1 MFRNKTNKVLYIARH
16 AKSAWDNPGVPD
28 HDRPLMEKG
37 INKTKLVAG
46 FLSEKN
52 VKPDLIIS
60 SSALRARQTAE
71 LIAEEI
77 GYPEQEIKI
86 ESKIYGADEDDLF
99 DILFSL
105 PNDINSVMLVG
116 HNPTFT
122 YFANYF
128 LTDELDWMPTSTV
141 VGIEFKT
148 DKWEKIANAKKKV
161 KFVVT
166 PKMLKVR

>member
-1 MFRNKTNKVLYIARH
+1 MFRNKSNKVLYIARH
-16 AKSAWDNPGVPD
+16 AKSSWDDPGVSD
-28 HDRPLMEKG
+28 HDRDLMEKG
-37 INKTKLVAG
+37 IGRTKLVAG
-46 FLSEKN
+46 YLSEKG

-60 SSALRARQTAE
+60 SSALRARKTAGIIAAE
-71 LIAEEI
+71 L
-77 GYPEQEIKI
+77 GYPDKDIQI

-99 DILFSL
+99 EILFSL
-105 PNDINSVMLVG
+105 PDDVNSVMLVG

-128 LTDELDWMPTSTV
+128 LKEELEWMPTSSV

-148 DKWEKIANAKKKV
+148 GKWEKIANAKKSV

-166 PKMLKVR
+166 PKMLRK